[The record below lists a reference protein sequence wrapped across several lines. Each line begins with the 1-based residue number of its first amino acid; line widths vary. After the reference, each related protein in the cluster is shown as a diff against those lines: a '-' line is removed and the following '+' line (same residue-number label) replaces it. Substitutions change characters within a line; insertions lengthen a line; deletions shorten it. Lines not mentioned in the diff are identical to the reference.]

1 MTENPNAPA
10 TVEERYTTAATTS
23 DLTVKAE
30 KGGAGDVLIAAG
42 FSPHL
47 VGTALIRLHG
57 EWDRAEKPRPLGRSA
72 LDALARTIAKEQG
85 ADTPTDVH
93 RKAAKAQAAEW
104 LEYENRMLLGKLKT
118 LAYIQAQVHK
128 WALEHEIPDYRAQVA
143 AAILWWLAPNCP
155 ACHGR
160 RWEPIPGTPKLSNR
174 SCQVCQGGG
183 QRSIPNGL
191 VGRQIVAFLD
201 DCVNL
206 AHAGMRAKLRHHQ
219 PDAVRRSVA

>member
-23 DLTVKAE
+23 NLTVKAE

-42 FSPHL
+42 FSRHL
-47 VGTALIRLHG
+47 IGTALIRLHG
-57 EWDRAEKPRPLGRSA
+57 EWDRAEKPRPLTRNA

-85 ADTPTDVH
+85 ADAPTDAH

-104 LEYENRMLLGKLKT
+104 LEHENRMLLGKLKT
-118 LAYIQAQVHK
+118 LAYTQTHVHM
-128 WALEHEIPDYRAQVA
+128 WALERDIPDYPAQVSA
-143 AAILWWLAPNCP
+143 GILWWLAPNCP

-174 SCQVCQGGG
+174 SCQACHGTG

-191 VGRQIVAFLD
+191 VGRQIVGFFD

-206 AHAGMRAKLRHHQ
+206 AHAGMKKKLRHFS
-219 PDAVRRSVA
+219 PER